1 MKTNKP
7 FKRPIN
13 SNAYNEYCARHKAIK
28 NVFIVSWD
36 VYSKNIS
43 RN

>member
-7 FKRPIN
+7 FKHPIN
-13 SNAYNEYCARHKAIK
+13 SSAYNEYCARHKAIK
-28 NVFIVSWD
+28 NVFIVWWE